1 MWVCVFEDAHQWL
14 SSSPSNEHH
23 WVAERLVGRD
33 LSHQPRELEG
43 FGQFDVGADILFHSE
58 IVDAHMLWVTVSL
71 LGSDL
76 KVTAAVEVV
85 HTRENRWNYGQGIC
99 FLWMELQNFGIVVI
113 VTVTV

>member
-1 MWVCVFEDAHQWL
+1 MTQQQSFWWTPL
-14 SSSPSNEHH
+14 SGL
-23 WVAERLVGRD
+23 RLVGGD

-76 KVTAAVEVV
+76 KVAAAVEVV